1 MPSVFPASQQT
12 MAPISLKR
20 LSRAGNIQSS
30 IQGEN
35 KMTINE
41 EKELMQSIENDEWTS
56 VSNFDEI
63 KQNLM
68 KAAAETAI
76 KDYRI
81 NVRISKRD
89 VEALKTK
96 ALEDGIPYQTLVT
109 SILHKYV
116 TGRLKESKTKETSN
130 A

>member
-1 MPSVFPASQQT
+1 
-12 MAPISLKR
+12 
-20 LSRAGNIQSS
+20 
-30 IQGEN
+30 
-35 KMTINE
+35 
-41 EKELMQSIENDEWTS
+41 MQSIENDEWTS

-96 ALEDGIPYQTLVT
+96 ALEEGIPYQTLVT

-116 TGRLKESKTKETSN
+116 TGRLKETGSKKTSHV
-130 A
+130 

>member
-1 MPSVFPASQQT
+1 MNKTEESELINSVE
-12 MAPISLKR
+12 
-20 LSRAGNIQSS
+20 AG
-30 IQGEN
+30 
-35 KMTINE
+35 
-41 EKELMQSIENDEWTS
+41 EWSS
-56 VSNFDEI
+56 VSDLASMKER
-63 KQNLM
+63 LM
-68 KAAAETAI
+68 KAASETAL

-96 ALEDGIPYQTLVT
+96 ALEEGIPYQTLVT

-116 TGRLKESKTKETSN
+116 TGRIIEKKEKTF

>member
-1 MPSVFPASQQT
+1 MNN
-12 MAPISLKR
+12 L
-20 LSRAGNIQSS
+20 
-30 IQGEN
+30 
-35 KMTINE
+35 E
-41 EKELMQSIENDEWTS
+41 EKEIIDSVENDKWTS
-56 VSNFDEI
+56 VSNLTSMKER
-63 KQNLM
+63 LM
-68 KAAAETAI
+68 QAATETAL

-96 ALEDGIPYQTLVT
+96 AMEEGIPYQTLVT

-116 TGRLKESKTKETSN
+116 TGRIVEKNEKTF

>member
-1 MPSVFPASQQT
+1 MNN
-12 MAPISLKR
+12 M
-20 LSRAGNIQSS
+20 
-30 IQGEN
+30 
-35 KMTINE
+35 E
-41 EKELMQSIENDEWTS
+41 EKDIIESVENGEWNSVNNFQNNKIKLMA
-56 VSNFDEI
+56 
-63 KQNLM
+63 
-68 KAAAETAI
+68 AAAETAL

-96 ALEDGIPYQTLVT
+96 ALEEGIPYQTLVT

-116 TGRLKESKTKETSN
+116 TGKFVENNDKKF

>member
-1 MPSVFPASQQT
+1 MKPTDESELINSVE
-12 MAPISLKR
+12 
-20 LSRAGNIQSS
+20 AG
-30 IQGEN
+30 
-35 KMTINE
+35 
-41 EKELMQSIENDEWTS
+41 EWTS
-56 VSNFDEI
+56 VPHLSAMKERLI
-63 KQNLM
+63 
-68 KAAAETAI
+68 KAASETSL

-96 ALEDGIPYQTLVT
+96 ALEEGIPYQTLVT

-116 TGRLKESKTKETSN
+116 TGRIIEKSEKTF

>member
-1 MPSVFPASQQT
+1 
-12 MAPISLKR
+12 
-20 LSRAGNIQSS
+20 
-30 IQGEN
+30 
-35 KMTINE
+35 MTINE

-116 TGRLKESKTKETSN
+116 TGRLKETGSKKTSHV
-130 A
+130 

>member
-1 MPSVFPASQQT
+1 MNT
-12 MAPISLKR
+12 
-20 LSRAGNIQSS
+20 ND
-30 IQGEN
+30 
-35 KMTINE
+35 
-41 EKELMQSIENDEWTS
+41 EKELLQSIEQGEWKS
-56 VSNFDEI
+56 VVNF
-63 KQNLM
+63 KTVKKHLM
-68 KAAAETAI
+68 AAAAETAL
-76 KDYRI
+76 KDSRI

-116 TGRLKESKTKETSN
+116 TGRLKEPHSKEAKETSF

>member
-1 MPSVFPASQQT
+1 MSTNEDAEMMESVERSEW
-12 MAPISLKR
+12 K
-20 LSRAGNIQSS
+20 SS
-30 IQGEN
+30 SSFAEM
-35 KMTINE
+35 KTR
-41 EKELMQSIENDEWTS
+41 
-56 VSNFDEI
+56 
-63 KQNLM
+63 LM
-68 KAAAETAI
+68 KAAEETAL

-96 ALEDGIPYQTLVT
+96 ALEEGIPYQTLVT

-116 TGRLKESKTKETSN
+116 TGRIVDRKQEKL